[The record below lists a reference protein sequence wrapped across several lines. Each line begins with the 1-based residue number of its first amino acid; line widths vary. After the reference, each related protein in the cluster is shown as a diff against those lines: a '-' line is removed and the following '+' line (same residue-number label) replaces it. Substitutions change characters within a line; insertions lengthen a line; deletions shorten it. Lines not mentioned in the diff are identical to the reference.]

1 MPTNDFI
8 EFKKERDLGTMIT
21 DSFKFLRLEWKP
33 FFTAII
39 KISLVPILLAITS
52 VIFFSLTFSDVFS
65 SILTFDTT
73 GSFDTPTV
81 DYGMFFIVSM
91 TSLIFYLIAYV
102 MVSASAMYYV
112 KSYVENQGKVNYD
125 YVKQMT
131 FNKFWSFTALY
142 IVTGIIV
149 FVGILFCFLPGIYF
163 GIVLSLSSCLLVF
176 TKKSAMDA
184 IGDAFTF
191 IKGHWW
197 DSFGI
202 LIVVSLIVSVLNYI
216 TQVPAMIYQLIQ
228 IGTSAFGGDPT
239 EMMNL
244 FKDPIYLVLLT
255 FSYFIQ
261 FLFYTITLLVTIFI
275 FFDINEQKNNSGAI
289 DKIDAIG
296 S

>member
-1 MPTNDFI
+1 M
-8 EFKKERDLGTMIT
+8 FKLCIYY
-21 DSFKFLRLEWKP
+21 SILSIYSNNFL
-33 FFTAII
+33 FT
-39 KISLVPILLAITS
+39 

-176 TKKSAMDA
+176 NKKSAMDA
-184 IGDAFTF
+184 IGDTFTF

-228 IGTSAFGGDPT
+228 IGTSAFAGDPT

>member
-1 MPTNDFI
+1 M
-8 EFKKERDLGTMIT
+8 KKTWFD
-21 DSFKFLRLEWKP
+21 
-33 FFTAII
+33 
-39 KISLVPILLAITS
+39 
-52 VIFFSLTFSDVFS
+52 LTFSDVFS

-131 FNKFWSFTALY
+131 FSKFWSFTALY

-228 IGTSAFGGDPT
+228 IGTSAFGGDPVSYT
-239 EMMNL
+239 H
-244 FKDPIYLVLLT
+244 LT
-255 FSYFIQ
+255 LPTKRI
-261 FLFYTITLLVTIFI
+261 V
-275 FFDINEQKNNSGAI
+275 
-289 DKIDAIG
+289 
-296 S
+296 

>member
-21 DSFKFLRLEWKP
+21 DSFKFLRLEWKS

-39 KISLVPILLAITS
+39 KISLVPILLA
-52 VIFFSLTFSDVFS
+52 LTFSDVFS
-65 SILTFDTT
+65 SILTFDIT
-73 GSFDTPTV
+73 GSFDISTV
-81 DYGMFFIVSM
+81 NYGMFFIVSM

-102 MVSASAMYYV
+102 MVSASAMYYLQ
-112 KSYVENQGKVNYD
+112 SYVENQGKVNYD

-131 FNKFWSFTALY
+131 FSKFWSFTALY

-176 TKKSAMDA
+176 NKKSAMDA

-228 IGTSAFGGDPT
+228 IGTSAFDSDPT

-255 FSYFIQ
+255 FSYFIK